1 MTRGT
6 KLLSNHVSNK
16 VWICLFL
23 TTVWSSIVC
32 SLPNEKRSSVE
43 TTISGA
49 NSSPVIT
56 TESDRPSTDDL
67 IDYDFDTGDDD
78 NDDDGPNTAMVQ
90 SISPY
95 QTIPSL
101 SCIILPI
108 FLCVVV
114 K

>member
-1 MTRGT
+1 MTRST
-6 KLLSNHVSNK
+6 NKLFSNK

-23 TTVWSSIVC
+23 TTVWASLIC
-32 SLPNEKRSSVE
+32 SLPNENRSSELVE
-43 TTISGA
+43 PKISGA
-49 NSSPVIT
+49 DSSPVT
-56 TESDRPSTDDL
+56 TTDRPSTDDL

-78 NDDDGPNTAMVQ
+78 NDDDGPNPAMVQ

-95 QTIPSL
+95 QTNPSF

-108 FLCVVV
+108 FLSVVV